1 LFNAGA
7 EKIFGY
13 SSAEMIGIAFDTLI
27 PERFRESH
35 AQRVQSFRAGP
46 DDGSQQANA
55 RDTIFGLRRNGEEF
69 PADASMSKLSVA
81 GKCILSVTLR
91 DITESKRLYE
101 AAIHATQARDEML
114 GVVAH
119 DLRNPLQIISIN
131 ADCLRR
137 AGPEPVSEIA
147 AEIGDAAK
155 RMNRLIQ
162 DLLDVTSMESGHLSL
177 RPERLYAAEIVSEL
191 LDQQTPLTTSASLNV
206 RVTIAPDLLDIWA
219 DHDRILQVFENLIGN
234 AIKFTKPGG
243 RITLGAE
250 SSRGEVVFSVSDTG
264 SGIMESDLPHV
275 FDRFWQASHGAHRG
289 AGLGLHIVKGIIE
302 AHGGRIWVRSTAGRG
317 TTFFFTIPTVAE
329 ARQRPDGRPPR
340 RNALPITTKHGG
352 EGKHPD
358 LRVFP
363 AKIRSGSLSRHL

>member
-1 LFNAGA
+1 
-7 EKIFGY
+7 
-13 SSAEMIGIAFDTLI
+13 
-27 PERFRESH
+27 
-35 AQRVQSFRAGP
+35 
-46 DDGSQQANA
+46 
-55 RDTIFGLRRNGEEF
+55 
-69 PADASMSKLSVA
+69 
-81 GKCILSVTLR
+81 VTLR

-177 RPERLYAAEIVSEL
+177 RPERLYATEIVSET
-191 LDQQTPLTTSASLNV
+191 LDLQTPLATSASLKL

-243 RITLGAE
+243 NIALAAAA
-250 SSRGEVVFSVSDTG
+250 SRGEIVFSVSDTG
-264 SGIMESDLPHV
+264 SGIRDSDLPHV

-289 AGLGLHIVKGIIE
+289 AGLGLNIVKGIVE
-302 AHGGRIWVRSTAGRG
+302 AHGGRIWVRSTVGQGA
-317 TTFFFTIPTVAE
+317 TFFFTIPTVPN
-329 ARQRPDGRPPR
+329 ARQRPKAQQPR
-340 RNALPITTKHGG
+340 VKSYEANPNETVAATTQALFTERHTSPLSVL
-352 EGKHPD
+352 P
-358 LRVFP
+358 
-363 AKIRSGSLSRHL
+363 RSGW